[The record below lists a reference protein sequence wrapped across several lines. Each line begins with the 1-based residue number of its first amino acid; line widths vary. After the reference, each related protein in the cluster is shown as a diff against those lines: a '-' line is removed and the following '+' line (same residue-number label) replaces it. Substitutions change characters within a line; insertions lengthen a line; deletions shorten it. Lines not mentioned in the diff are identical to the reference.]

1 MVNYTIEDLT
11 EALRAINSIIH
22 KCEKALEK
30 FPEGNSHNTLLRNR
44 LKAMYI
50 SKMLITEALSKLKP
64 SPEPQTLS
72 DDGCSSELLLSNLDK
87 LHTTDLGTERIL
99 KNLHLDT
106 ADVVGWCRDKIK
118 APKANITRN
127 GKNWYIASDNCEFTV
142 NAHSYTIITAHRRT
156 KKHDCQ

>member
-1 MVNYTIEDLT
+1 
-11 EALRAINSIIH
+11 
-22 KCEKALEK
+22 
-30 FPEGNSHNTLLRNR
+30 
-44 LKAMYI
+44 
-50 SKMLITEALSKLKP
+50 MLITEALSKLKP

-106 ADVVGWCRDKIK
+106 ADVVGWCRGKIK
-118 APKANITRN
+118 APKASITRK
-127 GKNWYIASDNCEFTV
+127 GKNWYITSDNCEFTI